1 MNKMNFKK
9 HSRTLIVALLDAIL
23 LAISVCASYLLLST
37 LISFD
42 AYRFFNFY
50 AVNLFVIFAVYS
62 IFRIYS
68 VIYSSIGLQECIRI
82 GIATAIIA
90 IIIRTLVDPSYEIGN
105 GWASIVCLITFIG
118 GLNLFSMG
126 ILGQYISKTYLE
138 TKNRPIYIAK
148 EKNTT
153 KNN

>member
-1 MNKMNFKK
+1 MFV
-9 HSRTLIVALLDAIL
+9 LGIILCFVA
-23 LAISVCASYLLLST
+23 
-37 LISFD
+37 
-42 AYRFFNFY
+42 
-50 AVNLFVIFAVYS
+50 VI
-62 IFRIYS
+62 
-68 VIYSSIGLQECIRI
+68 
-82 GIATAIIA
+82 AIIA